1 MPRTSALREKR
12 PTPSNTPK
20 VFCGMGAVPTSG
32 GSCAITVTPPVDH
45 FQVTAP
51 AASGLTCEAVTYT
64 IKACSNAAC
73 SSVLTTGAS
82 GTLVLSGAT
91 PVNSAGFTTNA
102 SGLATVTVRTT
113 TPGSVIAS
121 ISGASPAPQNALRC
135 GMGVSAGVGNSCTYT
150 ATEAIPRSTTHCT
163 A

>member
-1 MPRTSALREKR
+1 
-12 PTPSNTPK
+12 
-20 VFCGMGAVPTSG
+20 MGAVPTSG

-82 GTLVLSGAT
+82 GTLVLSGT
-91 PVNSAGFTTNA
+91 VKTYRYLDEEEESQDSNTAG
-102 SGLATVTVRTT
+102 
-113 TPGSVIAS
+113 GSK
-121 ISGASPAPQNALRC
+121 
-135 GMGVSAGVGNSCTYT
+135 
-150 ATEAIPRSTTHCT
+150 
-163 A
+163 